1 MSERQ
6 KEALVK
12 IMNAIPKLDDFELG
26 RLLGRAEQ
34 MESENIKKEQDAKEH
49 EKGE

>member
-6 KEALVK
+6 KEALEK
-12 IMNAIPKLDDFELG
+12 IMNAIPKLDDFEMG
-26 RLLGRAEQ
+26 RLLGRAEA
-34 MESENIKKEQDAKEH
+34 MEIENIKKEQEAKEY

>member
-6 KEALVK
+6 KEALEK
-12 IMNAIPKLDDFELG
+12 IMSNIPKLDDFELG

-34 MESENIKKEQDAKEH
+34 MESDNIKKEKETMKS